1 MKLLLD
7 THVLLWALADD
18 LRLTSAQASAIG
30 RGNLYLSAASI
41 WEIAIKR
48 RLGKLVVPENVA
60 DVAVG
65 AGCRQLP
72 ISWAHADAAAA
83 LPAHHSDPFDRMLI
97 AQAQLEGLTVLS
109 SDSRFK
115 AYDID
120 LID

>member
-7 THVLLWALADD
+7 THVLLWALGDD
-18 LRLTSAQASAIG
+18 PRLTSAQASAIG

-48 RLGKLVVPENVA
+48 RLGKLVAPENLA
-60 DVAVG
+60 DVAAG

-72 ISWAHADAAAA
+72 ISWAHAGAAAA
-83 LPAHHSDPFDRMLI
+83 LPAHHADPFDRMLI

-109 SDSRFK
+109 SDSMFK
-115 AYDID
+115 AYGID
-120 LID
+120 VID